1 MIIDRKSYIIG
12 IVTFEGNSAMNKIL
26 FSFIKRFIIAPL
38 IIVVAVIS
46 AVAVVMP
53 KLVDASQIQT
63 VAVAPEVDISN
74 YQLLEYDSFSELK
87 NGDYVATISSDE
99 ISLCSAVFY
108 VSSNDVNAVH
118 MLKASKEPWNG
129 GSVAIIGDNNV
140 NEFKNLHNCK
150 QGTKLEIDY
159 YKNARCS
166 YEIVDV
172 VYNNTKKD
180 IKSLMNRADL
190 VLCVEYNDFETPDE
204 SDAFYIA
211 YLAKMGGM
219 EKWQ

>member
-1 MIIDRKSYIIG
+1 
-12 IVTFEGNSAMNKIL
+12 MNKIL

-38 IIVVAVIS
+38 IILLAVIS

-53 KLVDASQIQT
+53 KIVDASQIQT
-63 VAVAPEVDISN
+63 VAVAPEVDISSYN
-74 YQLLEYDSFSELK
+74 LSEYNSFSQLK

-99 ISLCSAVFY
+99 ISLGSAVCY
-108 VSSNDVNAVH
+108 ISSNDVNAVH
-118 MLKASKEPWNG
+118 MIKASKEPWNG
-129 GSVAIIGDNNV
+129 GSVAVIGANTV
-140 NEFKNLHNCK
+140 NKFKNLHNCK

-172 VYNNTKKD
+172 LYNNTKKD
-180 IKSLMNRADL
+180 IDSLMKRADL